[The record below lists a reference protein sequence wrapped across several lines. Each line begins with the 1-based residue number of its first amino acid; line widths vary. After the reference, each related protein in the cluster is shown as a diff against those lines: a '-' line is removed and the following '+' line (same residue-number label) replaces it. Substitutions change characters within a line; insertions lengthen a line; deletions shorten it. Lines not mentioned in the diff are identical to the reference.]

1 MFPLADAVLLPRE
14 DGRHRCLRRRAGCQD
29 GAGGPQRGVP
39 REGVGSAA
47 LRLGRLFG
55 LGIAEST
62 GELIANTK
70 KAPGSRPGAFLVK
83 VRLLGTSYDFALAIA
98 IPKKMPTM
106 RPTLPAAMVA
116 HVPAC
121 AAA

>member
-1 MFPLADAVLLPRE
+1 MAVIGVFGDALAAKVAQVVRS
-14 DGRHRCLRRRAGCQD
+14 
-29 GAGGPQRGVP
+29 GGVRGKV
-39 REGVGSAA
+39 SAA
-47 LRLGRLFG
+47 RLFG
-55 LGIAEST
+55 LGVSSAWASLAST
-62 GELIANTK
+62 GKLIANAK
-70 KAPGSRPGAFLVK
+70 KAPGSRRGTFLVK

-106 RPTLPAAMVA
+106 RPALPAAMVA